1 MKNKFNEMKEK
12 IREFELVLN
21 RLEVLYSINST
32 KDFEE
37 KITGSSWSKKEIM
50 GHLID
55 SAINNLQRFTE
66 IQYFEKPYVIRQYNP
81 DELVKSNKYQDKN
94 GQELYELWIQLNK
107 HIIYLAKNLDDTT
120 LKFQLILPNKEQ
132 VDLQFLIED
141 YFDHFYHHLNQI
153 NSKWI

>member
-1 MKNKFNEMKEK
+1 MDDK
-12 IREFELVLN
+12 IKDFELLLN
-21 RLEVLYSINST
+21 RFEVLYSTNSIV
-32 KDFEE
+32 DFDIKPSEN
-37 KITGSSWSKKEIM
+37 GWSKKETM

-81 DELVKSNKYQDKN
+81 DELVKANNYQDKN
-94 GQELYELWIQLNK
+94 GEELYELWIQLNK
-107 HIIYLAKNLDDTT
+107 HLVYLIKNQTTDT

-132 VDLQFLIED
+132 ADLQFLIDD

-153 NSKWI
+153 NPEWI